1 MECIGIIIAVIRTI
15 VEFTIDL
22 ADRCPEIISPV
33 ITTFGTVISICAGIF
48 IALSEYNKYTEQ
60 KRKDVITQY
69 LIDAWTKLANAS
81 HRIPPNEQQKLDIE
95 SSIAA
100 IALFG
105 SKEQAM
111 LANEFCEE
119 MDQGGPAEA
128 SDLLEKLREDLRKE
142 LNIPAH
148 TVPYKALRFSSEQY
162 YTINYWYPVKIR
174 TIFTTS

>member
-15 VEFTIDL
+15 VAYTIDL

-33 ITTFGTVISICAGIF
+33 ITTFGTVASIFTGIF

-60 KRKDVITQY
+60 KRKDIITQY

-81 HRIPPNEQQKLDIE
+81 HRRPTNKQHKLDIE

-100 IALFG
+100 IMLFG
-105 SKEQAM
+105 SEEQAR

-119 MDQGGPAEA
+119 MKQRDSGDL
-128 SDLLEKLREDLRKE
+128 SKLLEKLKDDLRKE

-148 TVPYKALRFSSEQY
+148 TVPYKELRF
-162 YTINYWYPVKIR
+162 
-174 TIFTTS
+174 